1 MNPDLIRVNMRILF
15 QLCAWSFKL
24 GVQDEERKVKQW

>member
-1 MNPDLIRVNMRILF
+1 MNPDLRVHMRILF
-15 QLCAWSFKL
+15 QLSAWNFKL